1 MENFILSVHA
11 QKVIYER
18 KIKLE
23 WIEDTVN
30 NPDIIEVDLKSR
42 ELEHKLKIIKEND
55 NKVLRVIYNKT
66 VKPIMIVTSFFD
78 RRMKGIL
85 L

>member
-1 MENFILSVHA
+1 MENFILSIHA

-23 WIEDTVN
+23 WIENTFK
-30 NPDIIEVDLKSR
+30 NPDKVEVDLKNL
-42 ELEHKLKIIKEND
+42 EIEHKLKIIKEND
-55 NKVLRVIYNKT
+55 SKVLRVIYNKS
-66 VKPIMIVTSFFD
+66 VNPIIIVTSFFD
-78 RRMKGIL
+78 RRMKGKL